1 MRQIDSYTAPK
12 NYEACFKNRQGH
24 CKDVYV
30 TVATIPQS
38 SKSVA
43 SFLDITERKRAEENL
58 RPSHKELEQRSY
70 EISQLNEML
79 DLLQVCHAR
88 EETYRIIGHFV
99 QKLFQSD
106 SGFLGIFKD
115 SRSVL
120 DVALV
125 WGGYELNEQSIRHD
139 ECWGLRQGKVHAAS
153 AEPGG
158 GVLCDHVHPVE
169 SMNYL
174 CVPLVAQG
182 EVLGLFHLCCLWP
195 EGSKSCELMQRT
207 IDAKQRLA
215 AAVTDHVA
223 LALANHREF
232 NRAERHN
239 HSLAIIMLDLD
250 HFKRFNDTYGHD
262 AGDFLLT
269 EIGAILKNMVRG
281 EDAAC
286 RYGGEEFI
294 VILASTTM
302 EIALKRAEEIR
313 QKVKNLKVQYQNK
326 DLGSVSVSLGVAL
339 YDKQA
344 MMTSAAVLKA
354 ADNALY
360 QAKNQGRD
368 QVVA

>member
-1 MRQIDSYTAPK
+1 MRLAGKKCWTEFFDDESLEWVQDYHRLRQIDSYTAPK
-12 NYEACFKNRQGH
+12 NYKACFKNRQGH

-30 TVATIPQS
+30 TVATIPHS

-58 RPSHKELEQRSY
+58 RQSHKELEQRSY

-139 ECWGLRQGKVHAAS
+139 ECRGLRQGKVHAAS

-182 EVLGLFHLCCLWP
+182 EVLGLFHLCYLWP
-195 EGSKSCELMQRT
+195 EGSKSC
-207 IDAKQRLA
+207 
-215 AAVTDHVA
+215 
-223 LALANHREF
+223 
-232 NRAERHN
+232 
-239 HSLAIIMLDLD
+239 
-250 HFKRFNDTYGHD
+250 
-262 AGDFLLT
+262 
-269 EIGAILKNMVRG
+269 
-281 EDAAC
+281 
-286 RYGGEEFI
+286 
-294 VILASTTM
+294 
-302 EIALKRAEEIR
+302 
-313 QKVKNLKVQYQNK
+313 
-326 DLGSVSVSLGVAL
+326 
-339 YDKQA
+339 
-344 MMTSAAVLKA
+344 
-354 ADNALY
+354 
-360 QAKNQGRD
+360 
-368 QVVA
+368 

>member
-1 MRQIDSYTAPK
+1 M
-12 NYEACFKNRQGH
+12 
-24 CKDVYV
+24 
-30 TVATIPQS
+30 
-38 SKSVA
+38 
-43 SFLDITERKRAEENL
+43 
-58 RPSHKELEQRSY
+58 
-70 EISQLNEML
+70 
-79 DLLQVCHAR
+79 
-88 EETYRIIGHFV
+88 
-99 QKLFQSD
+99 
-106 SGFLGIFKD
+106 
-115 SRSVL
+115 
-120 DVALV
+120 
-125 WGGYELNEQSIRHD
+125 
-139 ECWGLRQGKVHAAS
+139 
-153 AEPGG
+153 
-158 GVLCDHVHPVE
+158 
-169 SMNYL
+169 
-174 CVPLVAQG
+174 
-182 EVLGLFHLCCLWP
+182 
-195 EGSKSCELMQRT
+195 MQRT

-286 RYGGEEFI
+286 RYGCEEFI

-313 QKVKNLKVQYQNK
+313 QKVKNLKVRYQNK